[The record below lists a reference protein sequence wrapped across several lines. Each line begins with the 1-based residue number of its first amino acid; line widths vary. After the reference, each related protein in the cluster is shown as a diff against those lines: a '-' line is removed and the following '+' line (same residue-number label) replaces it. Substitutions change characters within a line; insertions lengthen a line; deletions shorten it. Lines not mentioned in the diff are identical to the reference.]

1 MKKYESK
8 RHPGTFLTTDGIVD
22 EKTKTVF
29 VTLEGGVVQNMNI
42 ATLKRWWSLVDE
54 TANTSETEETEEPET
69 VEAPE
74 APATEPEAE
83 STEPETAEATET
95 PAEEPEAKSAEPESS
110 VEDTAPEEP
119 KEKPTRKKAEK
130 KPKESIDHTEDL
142 EKLNMLYDKLN
153 DLYFDGELIKADISI
168 SDSKRGKKHC
178 ATSYDPLTESA
189 GIVVHMTDD
198 KTQLAVDL
206 CHNMVH
212 LFCMVNDIKETCQ
225 KGRYHNG
232 AFHTEAE
239 ARDLHVIYDSANGW
253 ATTEATEN
261 FISKVLS

>member
-29 VTLEGGVVQNMNI
+29 VTLEGGVVQSMNI
-42 ATLKRWWSLVDE
+42 ATLKRWWTPVAE
-54 TANTSETEETEEPET
+54 TVNTPETEEPET
-69 VEAPE
+69 VEATEAPTEAPETESAGPE
-74 APATEPEAE
+74 APVEDAEPEA
-83 STEPETAEATET
+83 P
-95 PAEEPEAKSAEPESS
+95 
-110 VEDTAPEEP
+110 VEDAVPEEP

-142 EKLNMLYDKLN
+142 EKLNTLYDKLN

-198 KTQLAVDL
+198 ETQLAVDL

>member
-29 VTLEGGVVQNMNI
+29 VTLEGGVVQSMNI
-42 ATLKRWWSLVDE
+42 ATLKRWWTLVVE
-54 TANTSETEETEEPET
+54 TVNTPEAETPET
-69 VEAPE
+69 VEAEAPETVEATEAPAEAPETESAGPE
-74 APATEPEAE
+74 AP
-83 STEPETAEATET
+83 
-95 PAEEPEAKSAEPESS
+95 
-110 VEDTAPEEP
+110 VEDSVPEEP

-130 KPKESIDHTEDL
+130 KPKESIDHTEDI
-142 EKLNMLYDKLN
+142 EKLNLLYDKLN

-178 ATSYDPLTESA
+178 ATSYDLLTESA

-198 KTQLAVDL
+198 ETQLAVDL

>member
-54 TANTSETEETEEPET
+54 TANTPETEEPET
-69 VEAPE
+69 VEA
-74 APATEPEAE
+74 A
-83 STEPETAEATET
+83 ET
-95 PAEEPEAKSAEPESS
+95 PAEEPEAESAESETP
-110 VEDTAPEEP
+110 VEDTAPAEP

-142 EKLNMLYDKLN
+142 EKLNTLYDTLN

-198 KTQLAVDL
+198 ETQLAVDL

>member
-29 VTLEGGVVQNMNI
+29 VTLEGGVVQSMNI
-42 ATLKRWWSLVDE
+42 ATLKRWWTPVAETVNTPEVETPE
-54 TANTSETEETEEPET
+54 TAAAT
-69 VEAPE
+69 E
-74 APATEPEAE
+74 APAEAPKTE
-83 STEPETAEATET
+83 
-95 PAEEPEAKSAEPESS
+95 SAEPEAP
-110 VEDTAPEEP
+110 VEDSVPEEP

-130 KPKESIDHTEDL
+130 KPKESIDHTEDI
-142 EKLNMLYDKLN
+142 EKLNLLYDKLN
-153 DLYFDGELIKADISI
+153 DLYFGGELIKADISI

-198 KTQLAVDL
+198 ETQLAVDL

>member
-29 VTLEGGVVQNMNI
+29 VTLEGGVVQSMNI
-42 ATLKRWWSLVDE
+42 ATLKRWWTPVAE
-54 TANTSETEETEEPET
+54 TVNTPETEEPET
-69 VEAPE
+69 VEATEAPTEAPETESAGPE
-74 APATEPEAE
+74 APVEDAEPEA
-83 STEPETAEATET
+83 P
-95 PAEEPEAKSAEPESS
+95 
-110 VEDTAPEEP
+110 VEDAVPEEP

-142 EKLNMLYDKLN
+142 EKLNTLYDKLN

-198 KTQLAVDL
+198 ETQLAVDL

-253 ATTEATEN
+253 ATTKATEN

>member
-54 TANTSETEETEEPET
+54 ADNTPETEEPET
-69 VEAPE
+69 VEAAE
-74 APATEPEAE
+74 TPAEESEAE
-83 STEPETAEATET
+83 SAEPETAETTET
-95 PAEEPEAKSAEPESS
+95 PAEESEAESAESETP
-110 VEDTAPEEP
+110 VEDTAPAEP

-130 KPKESIDHTEDL
+130 KPKESTDHTEDL
-142 EKLNMLYDKLN
+142 EKLNTLYDKLN
-153 DLYFDGELIKADISI
+153 DLYFGGELIKADISI

-198 KTQLAVDL
+198 ETQLAVDL

>member
-29 VTLEGGVVQNMNI
+29 VTLEGGVVQSMNI
-42 ATLKRWWSLVDE
+42 ATLKRWWTPVAE
-54 TANTSETEETEEPET
+54 TANTPETEEPET
-69 VEAPE
+69 VEAAE
-74 APATEPEAE
+74 TPAVEPEAE
-83 STEPETAEATET
+83 SA
-95 PAEEPEAKSAEPESS
+95 EPEAVESTEAPAAELEAESAELEAP
-110 VEDTAPEEP
+110 VEDTTPEEP
-119 KEKPTRKKAEK
+119 KEKPARKKAEK

-142 EKLNMLYDKLN
+142 EKLNTLYDKLN

-198 KTQLAVDL
+198 ETQLAVDL